1 MVKIILKY
9 CLKFKRNILREI
21 FKKLMLPIIVFKLND
36 KNETKMK
43 KGDQQREKLSDK
55 YIYNSIYGS
64 EMRTPVQ
71 SIIEDSHM
79 YESVDAKEAFL
90 DGAKRYY
97 LDNGIDQELELAIF
111 IESQR
116 GVEKSS
122 KNFIFGF
129 LYANYI
135 VKNRIETIE
144 LTYRDFIYY
153 SN

>member
-9 CLKFKRNILREI
+9 CSEVKKNILRKI

-43 KGDQQREKLSDK
+43 KGNQNREKLSDK

-64 EMRTPVQ
+64 ELKTPVQ
-71 SIIEDSHM
+71 SIIEDSHL
-79 YESVDAKEAFL
+79 YDGVDAKEAFL

-116 GVEKSS
+116 GVEKSH

-135 VKNRIETIE
+135 VKNRIKTIE
-144 LTYRDFIYY
+144 LTYRDFVYY

>member
-1 MVKIILKY
+1 MAKIILKY
-9 CLKFKRNILREI
+9 CLKFKRNILRKI
-21 FKKLMLPIIVFKLND
+21 FKELMLPIIVFKLND

-97 LDNGIDQELELAIF
+97 LDNGIDQELGLAIF

-116 GVEKSS
+116 GIEKSS

>member
-1 MVKIILKY
+1 
-9 CLKFKRNILREI
+9 
-21 FKKLMLPIIVFKLND
+21 MLPIIVFKLND

-43 KGDQQREKLSDK
+43 KGNQNREKLSDK

-64 EMRTPVQ
+64 ELKTPVQ
-71 SIIEDSHM
+71 SIIEDSHL
-79 YESVDAKEAFL
+79 YDGVDAKEAFL

-116 GVEKSS
+116 GVEKSH

-135 VKNRIETIE
+135 VKNRIKTIE
-144 LTYRDFIYY
+144 LTYRDFVYY